1 MNHQNRTGRH
11 ARTHDEPGGRAGRGG
26 AASRPGQGRHGQPG
40 GREPG
45 AGPHR
50 SRMTYLFDRFAS
62 AVARATGSPP
72 AFGCAVL
79 VILVWAAAGPWSGFS
94 EVWQLVVNTGTTI
107 ITFLMVFLIQQNQ
120 NKDSR
125 ALHVKLDELL
135 MAMKGASDKLV
146 DIEDMDEEEL
156 NAIAEHY
163 RTLAQARRAGARR
176 G

>member
-1 MNHQNRTGRH
+1 MNQNTDIGGPRETR
-11 ARTHDEPGGRAGRGG
+11 ADAPAGGRGTDENAH
-26 AASRPGQGRHGQPG
+26 A
-40 GREPG
+40 
-45 AGPHR
+45 HR
-50 SRMTYLFDRFAS
+50 QSPVARVFDHFAS
-62 AVARATGSPP
+62 AVARATGSPL

-79 VILVWAAAGPWSGFS
+79 IILLWALAGPWAGFS

-146 DIEDMDEEEL
+146 DIEDMEEDEL
-156 NAIAEHY
+156 NELAEKY
-163 RTLAQARRAGARR
+163 RRLAMAARERQSPT
-176 G
+176 

>member
-1 MNHQNRTGRH
+1 MNQRTDTGERDE
-11 ARTHDEPGGRAGRGG
+11 AREGQSSARNAAGKKKDVR
-26 AASRPGQGRHGQPG
+26 Q
-40 GREPG
+40 
-45 AGPHR
+45 R
-50 SRMTYLFDRFAS
+50 SSVARMFDHLAT
-62 AVARATGSPP
+62 AVARATGSPI

-79 VILVWAAAGPWSGFS
+79 IIVLWAAAGPWAGFS

-146 DIEDMDEEEL
+146 DIEDLEEDEL
-156 NAIAEHY
+156 NEIAERY
-163 RTLAQARRAGARR
+163 RSLAATARNGAKKK
-176 G
+176 

>member
-1 MNHQNRTGRH
+1 MNHHSKTGRH
-11 ARTHDEPGGRAGRGG
+11 ARTRTHQDADGQASPRPAAAPAGPAGN
-26 AASRPGQGRHGQPG
+26 GRHQRTNGTP
-40 GREPG
+40 RK
-45 AGPHR
+45 R
-50 SRMTYLFDRFAS
+50 ITWLFDRFAS

-79 VILVWAAAGPWSGFS
+79 IIVLWAAAGPWAGFS

-135 MAMKGASDKLV
+135 MAMKGASEKLV

-156 NAIAEHY
+156 DAIAEHY
-163 RTLAQARRAGARR
+163 RSLAQARRSRN
-176 G
+176 